1 MQFPVPQFTDVED
14 KIIGPLT
21 LKQFGVV
28 FLAGILIFL
37 IYTAS
42 GKSLLVSA
50 FAVMIIGL
58 PALGVAFGK
67 INGRPVYD
75 SFGFVLRFLT
85 SPKILIFHKQVLSIG
100 SNAKLKKAELA
111 SQAQQSETEVAAKPK
126 DRLKEIEKV
135 LKKQAEEEKELA
147 SKFR

>member
-50 FAVMIIGL
+50 FAIMIIGL

-67 INGRPVYD
+67 INGRPVYE

>member
-111 SQAQQSETEVAAKPK
+111 SQAQQSETKVAAKPK

>member
-50 FAVMIIGL
+50 FAIMIIGL

>member
-67 INGRPVYD
+67 INGRPVYE